1 MSVNINEFKIY
12 TEGILVNK
20 NQSGNTITP
29 SQFNIAA
36 HRAQMI
42 VFEKDRQTFLKT
54 GESSDYLNWFLVNTI
69 INPNYLTGFFP
80 YPSNFQHTAGVRSYY
95 NGKEQKVDLVTT
107 NAWGEIQ
114 QSELIPATLEFP
126 KYNEFAGKYR
136 FLPRNIGT
144 VMLDYWKEPIKPVW
158 GYTIV
163 NNVAVYNP
171 ATSVDFEWAEFALN
185 SVASAYVSIIAQ
197 NLKDQ
202 QLAQFAEAK
211 SKQNNSVV

>member
-1 MSVNINEFKIY
+1 MPVNINEFKIY

-36 HRAQMI
+36 HRAQMVI
-42 VFEKDRQTFLKT
+42 FEKDRQTFLKT

-69 INPNYLTGFFP
+69 INPNYLTGFAP
-80 YPSNFQHTAGVRSYY
+80 YPSNFQHTCAVRSYY
-95 NGKEQKVDLVTT
+95 NGQEQKVDLVTN
-107 NAWGEIQ
+107 NAFGEIQ
-114 QSELIPATLEFP
+114 QSQLMPATLDFP
-126 KYNEFAGKYR
+126 KYTEFAGKYR
-136 FLPRNIGT
+136 FLPRNIGI
-144 VMLDYWKEPIKPVW
+144 VMLDYWREPRKPVW

-163 NNVAVYNP
+163 NNVAVYN
-171 ATSVDFEWAEFALN
+171 AAASVDFEWSQFAVEMVAE
-185 SVASAYVSIIAQ
+185 AYVSIIAQ

-211 SKQNNSVV
+211 SKQNNSIV